1 MTLLA
6 ASSAEVAV
14 AFIEIGAIAIGL
26 SFLALA
32 AGRVGV
38 SAVPLYLIAGLAFG
52 EGGIIDVTVAEGF
65 VATTAEIG
73 VLLLLLSMG
82 LEYSTDELRNGM
94 RSGALPG
101 IVDAIAN
108 AGPGV
113 AVGYIL
119 GWSTPAAILLGGITW
134 VSSSGIVS
142 KVLSDLGR
150 MGNRETPA
158 VLNLLVFEDL
168 AMAVYLP
175 VAAAL
180 VVGGS
185 PGDTA
190 ATVAIALV
198 AVAVIIG
205 LGLRFGDTLSRSLSI
220 GSDETLLLAVFGL
233 TLVVAGLAQQL
244 QVSAAIGAFLV
255 GLALSGEVQ
264 HRAAELIGPLRDLS
278 AAVFF
283 VFFSFR
289 INPADLVPV
298 LVPAILLAAVTSA
311 TKFGTGWY
319 AARRLG
325 VGTRGRWRAAT
336 VLIARGEFAI
346 VVAALGA
353 SLAEGPEIAALGAAY
368 VLITDVVGPV
378 ATKFAD
384 RGRRSPMT
392 VDPLAR

>member
-1 MTLLA
+1 VTLLA

-82 LEYSTDELRNGM
+82 LEYSTDELRSGM

-205 LGLRFGDTLSRSLSI
+205 LGLRFGDALSRSLSI

>member
-6 ASSAEVAV
+6 ATSAEVAV

-82 LEYSTDELRNGM
+82 LEYSTEELRSGM

-205 LGLRFGDTLSRSLSI
+205 LGLRFGDALSRSLSI

-298 LVPAILLAAVTSA
+298 LVPAIILAAVTSA

-353 SLAEGPEIAALGAAY
+353 SLVEGPEIAALGAAY

-384 RGRRSPMT
+384 RGRRSPTT

>member
-6 ASSAEVAV
+6 ATSAEVAV

-82 LEYSTDELRNGM
+82 LEYSTDELRSGM

-298 LVPAILLAAVTSA
+298 LVPAIILAAVTSA

-353 SLAEGPEIAALGAAY
+353 SLVEGPEIAALGAAY

>member
-6 ASSAEVAV
+6 ATSAEVAV

-82 LEYSTDELRNGM
+82 LEYSTDELRSGM

-205 LGLRFGDTLSRSLSI
+205 LGLRFGDALSRSLSI

-298 LVPAILLAAVTSA
+298 LVPAIILAAVTSA

-353 SLAEGPEIAALGAAY
+353 SLVEGPDIAALGAAY

-384 RGRRSPMT
+384 RGRRSPTT